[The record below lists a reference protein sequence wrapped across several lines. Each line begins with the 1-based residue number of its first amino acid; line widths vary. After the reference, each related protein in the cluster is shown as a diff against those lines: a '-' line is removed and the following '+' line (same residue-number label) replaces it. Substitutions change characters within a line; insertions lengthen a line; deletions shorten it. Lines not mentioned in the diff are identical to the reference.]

1 MRETSRGVDKKLHV
15 NNNQGNTQ
23 AIDMQ
28 GLTQAFQTGGATL
41 ASYGVGLK
49 ESTALI
55 TAANNAIQDPSRVG
69 NGLNVLVD

>member
-1 MRETSRGVDKKLHV
+1 
-15 NNNQGNTQ
+15 
-23 AIDMQ
+23 MQ

-69 NGLNVLVD
+69 NGLNVLVA